1 MKNLKRTAAIVMTL
15 IFMATP
21 CLAADNPIKEI
32 FEDAFYGG
40 LAGGLVGAALIVF
53 TDKPSDHLDYIGYG
67 AAGGVLVGAA
77 YGAVSA
83 SRSLA
88 EYDKGEI
95 KFSMPT
101 IRPEFRESSVRGQ
114 TTLYAMAEIIRGKF

>member
-1 MKNLKRTAAIVMTL
+1 MKSLKRSAAIALTL

-21 CLAADNPIKEI
+21 CLAAENAFKNI

-40 LAGGLVGAALIVF
+40 LVGGLVGAALLAF
-53 TDKPSDHLDYIGYG
+53 TDKPSDHLDYMAYG

-77 YGAVSA
+77 YGTITTT
-83 SRSLA
+83 RSLA
-88 EYDKGEI
+88 EYEKGQV

-101 IRPEFRESSVRGQ
+101 IRPEFREGNVKGQ
-114 TTLYAMAEIIRGKF
+114 TTMVAVAELIRGKF